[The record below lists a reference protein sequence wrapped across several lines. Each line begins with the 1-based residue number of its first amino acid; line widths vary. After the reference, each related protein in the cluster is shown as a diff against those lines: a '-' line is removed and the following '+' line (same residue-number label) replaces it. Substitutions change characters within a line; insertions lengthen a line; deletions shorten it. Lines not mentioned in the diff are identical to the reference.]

1 MGVMP
6 VLFILKKR
14 SLISGFC
21 LFALSSASHSGRPMV
36 VDDAAL
42 VSPKTCQLETWAQ
55 HNSDSKEYWATPA
68 CNFGGNFEFA
78 VGMGRVNDDTEHV
91 SYATLQGKTL
101 LKPLETNDWGIGF
114 SFGTQINTKDS
125 SKKDWT
131 VNVPLSLSTLDD
143 KFLIHANLG
152 WLRENTTHKNQ
163 TTWGIGTETQLTHPL
178 TFTAEVY
185 GNDRN
190 DAFYQTGFRYMV
202 YKELVQLNASYGNQI
217 SHHDNAFFSVGFVF
231 LTKLFLP

>member
-1 MGVMP
+1 
-6 VLFILKKR
+6 
-14 SLISGFC
+14 
-21 LFALSSASHSGRPMV
+21 
-36 VDDAAL
+36 
-42 VSPKTCQLETWAQ
+42 
-55 HNSDSKEYWATPA
+55 
-68 CNFGGNFEFA
+68 
-78 VGMGRVNDDTEHV
+78 
-91 SYATLQGKTL
+91 
-101 LKPLETNDWGIGF
+101 
-114 SFGTQINTKDS
+114 
-125 SKKDWT
+125 
-131 VNVPLSLSTLDD
+131 LDD

-152 WLRENTTHKNQ
+152 WLRENTTHNNQ

-231 LTKLFLP
+231 LTKPFLP